1 MRDVSPSRKSA
12 PTIYQP
18 IAQTQAGWGTYARL
32 ALLVRTKT
40 EPMALARTIED
51 RVWSV
56 NKDQPITHLKT
67 MTRVVAT
74 SYAEPRSQSLL
85 LGLFGALGLVLA
97 LVGIYGVISYSV
109 GRRTREI
116 GIRVA
121 LGAESGDVLRLVIGQ
136 GTKLVLAGVAIGLGA
151 SFAATR
157 LMSGLMYGVSATDP
171 VTFVGVSILLML
183 AGLVACYLP
192 ARRAVRVDPVEALRQ
207 E

>member
-1 MRDVSPSRKSA
+1 MACPARADQNRADGGGSNRRRSR
-12 PTIYQP
+12 
-18 IAQTQAGWGTYARL
+18 
-32 ALLVRTKT
+32 LVGK
-40 EPMALARTIED
+40 L
-51 RVWSV
+51 